1 MNGFMTKELTTE
13 DRWTV
18 IEQYFLGNDEWV
30 HSVLTSNKEMDKEV
44 ALHSV
49 KKAVSDM
56 TINNSVSIQI
66 ENGNAPSDMGITN
79 WRGLGDVLSM
89 DLSNYENRGMILPNR
104 INFQVKIGQK
114 NHEGLFLWEQVR
126 LMILTEPTSLDEV
139 KKLQQTGWL
148 VQFVGKENFQ
158 QMCVHMEG

>member
-158 QMCVHMEG
+158 QMCVLMEG